1 MIVMLENMGI
11 WKGYTSFSADKGPAE
26 FFHKQINRSS
36 GEVVIFNLPK
46 GTVGAYI
53 GNNSAHKYE
62 AEFLL
67 GRNAKITSKRVN
79 GILGVTVIENGT

>member
-1 MIVMLENMGI
+1 M
-11 WKGYTSFSADKGPAE
+11 
-26 FFHKQINRSS
+26 
-36 GEVVIFNLPK
+36 VIFNLPK